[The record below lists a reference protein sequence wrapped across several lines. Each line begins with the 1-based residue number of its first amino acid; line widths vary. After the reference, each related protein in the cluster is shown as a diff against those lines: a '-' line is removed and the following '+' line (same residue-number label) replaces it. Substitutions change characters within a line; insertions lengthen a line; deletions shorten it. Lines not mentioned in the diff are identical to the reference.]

1 MKKDVLIKITG
12 VQKADGDSD
21 RVELLT
27 TGSFY
32 KKDDSYYILYDES
45 EATGFDGS
53 HTVLKYDE
61 ARRRVTMTRSGA
73 THSQLIIEE
82 GCRHQCNYDTG
93 YGSLIIGVSCDRL
106 TSHLTE
112 EGGEIAFG
120 YSLDVNTALTSENQ
134 VHVQVAPSGEFLP
147 A

>member
-12 VQKADGDSD
+12 IQKADGDSD

-27 TGSFY
+27 TGSYY
-32 KKDDSYYILYDES
+32 KKNDSYFILYDES

-53 HTVLKYDE
+53 HTILKYDE
-61 ARRRVTMTRSGA
+61 AQRRVTMTRSGA
-73 THSQLIIEE
+73 TRSQLIIEE
-82 GCRHQCNYDTG
+82 GRRHQCNYDTG

-120 YSLDVNTALTSENQ
+120 YSLDINAALTSVNQ
-134 VHVQVAPSGEFLP
+134 VHVQVAPPGGSFP